1 MKNREVELAA
11 FLQKPKQKR
20 NLEILLKYLIELN
33 ECDISEFLK
42 WQALSASA
50 FIEQEDI
57 TNKSKSRLA
66 DTTMELTGRVI
77 EVNYWFDNCER
88 DMERDPERYMEKL
101 KGMKS

>member
-1 MKNREVELAA
+1 MKDREVELAA

-20 NLEILLKYLIELN
+20 NLEVLLKYLIELN

-42 WQALSASA
+42 WQAHSASV

-66 DTTMELTGRVI
+66 DTTMELARCVI

-101 KGMKS
+101 KGMQT